1 MSLHLGL
8 SLPEKP
14 RELEEVWQSRVSQS
28 GSPGGAVHPWKSGQ
42 EAAGL
47 GGEAVEEGHV
57 LQWWSCVGSPGL
69 G

>member
-8 SLPEKP
+8 SLPKKP
-14 RELEEVWQSRVSQS
+14 RELEEVWWSRVSQS
-28 GSPGGAVHPWKSGQ
+28 GSPGGVVHPWKSGQ

-47 GGEAVEEGHV
+47 GEAAVEEGRV